1 MGKASKSSR
10 KASKAQKANKDEQNE
25 DDHVVREEC
34 FLCQQPSD
42 GKTCSDC
49 GIAQVGSSYIQ
60 GDHSGFVKPPV
71 DIKPKVTYF
80 CFDVNGRFG
89 ST

>member
-1 MGKASKSSR
+1 MVVTISNTYCTVTVTYIEKSLEMGKASKSSR

-25 DDHVVREEC
+25 DDVEREEC

-49 GIAQVGSSYIQ
+49 GIAQVGIS
-60 GDHSGFVKPPV
+60 
-71 DIKPKVTYF
+71 
-80 CFDVNGRFG
+80 
-89 ST
+89 

>member
-10 KASKAQKANKDEQNE
+10 KASKAQKAKDEQNE
-25 DDHVVREEC
+25 DDHVEREEC

-49 GIAQVGSSYIQ
+49 GIAQVGIKISWSRVEENSSTK
-60 GDHSGFVKPPV
+60 STV
-71 DIKPKVTYF
+71 DTAYL
-80 CFDVNGRFG
+80 VNVCP
-89 ST
+89 S